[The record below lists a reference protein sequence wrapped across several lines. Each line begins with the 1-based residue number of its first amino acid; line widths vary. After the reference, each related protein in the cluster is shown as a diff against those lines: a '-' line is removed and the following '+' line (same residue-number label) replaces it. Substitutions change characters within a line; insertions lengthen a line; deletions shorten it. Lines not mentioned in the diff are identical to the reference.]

1 MTGPDAGITST
12 DPTREEG
19 VMRALVVYESMFG
32 NTQAVARA
40 VAEGMSPRLA
50 TEVVEVGTAPATVD
64 QDVSVLVVGA
74 PTHGMT
80 LSRPDTRES
89 AARQSPKPL
98 VSQGIGVREWLA
110 SAQLPAGLPV
120 ATFDT
125 RVKPRIPGSAARTTQ
140 RHLRALGCHVIMPPK
155 DFWVTWRPGYL
166 RDGELDRARRWGAQV
181 ADAATRQQP
190 RTTAG

>member
-1 MTGPDAGITST
+1 TTSRAPLLKRKRSPVEAETLSVEAEPGMTGPDAGITST

-80 LSRPDTRES
+80 LSRPDT
-89 AARQSPKPL
+89 
-98 VSQGIGVREWLA
+98 
-110 SAQLPAGLPV
+110 
-120 ATFDT
+120 
-125 RVKPRIPGSAARTTQ
+125 
-140 RHLRALGCHVIMPPK
+140 
-155 DFWVTWRPGYL
+155 
-166 RDGELDRARRWGAQV
+166 
-181 ADAATRQQP
+181 
-190 RTTAG
+190 